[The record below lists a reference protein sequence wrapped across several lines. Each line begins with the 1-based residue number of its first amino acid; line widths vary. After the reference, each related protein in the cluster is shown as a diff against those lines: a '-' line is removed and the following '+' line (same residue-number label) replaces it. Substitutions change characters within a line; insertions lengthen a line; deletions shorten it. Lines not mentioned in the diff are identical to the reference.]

1 MCEFMGG
8 VYYFTRDCSE
18 KSEGTATATGCG
30 CGYGYGSPP
39 FLLRIVQLYIYK
51 SRYTYTCVLGA
62 LGHSAYIL

>member
-30 CGYGYGSPP
+30 YGSPP
-39 FLLRIVQLYIYK
+39 FLLRIVQLYIYN
-51 SRYTYTCVLGA
+51 SRCVLGA